1 MTVFLIRH
9 AKAEDASPD
18 TARRLTPAGRSHA
31 RALGKFLGRSDTF
44 APAVVWHSTL
54 VRARETAELVV
65 AGLPITAPLEEV
77 DGLAPEDDP
86 RAFASRLRSAPDP
99 LAIVGH
105 EPFLGS
111 LASLL
116 VTGAPDP
123 VCFHVRKG
131 AVIALEGA
139 GRRWVVRWHLSP
151 ELLP

>member
-1 MTVFLIRH
+1 VTVFLIRH

-18 TARRLTPAGRSHA
+18 TVRRLSREGRSRA
-31 RALGKFLGRSDTF
+31 RDLGKFLGRSDAF
-44 APAVVWHSTL
+44 APAAVWHSTL
-54 VRARETAELVV
+54 VRARETAELVA

-105 EPFLGS
+105 EPFLGAF
-111 LASLL
+111 ASLL